1 MTDITQYPSIQLVL
15 GDAETGTEI
24 YKWAKGSVAALAA
37 ELHSLL
43 TSNAVNAQLAAEW
56 EAKHHALRTQIAE
69 MGREMAS
76 VVAERDALKAQQPK
90 VERKLR
96 EYVSNRGEVG
106 RWVYR
111 VRDGVVET
119 RCGDANWRA
128 GVLVWVEDILGVADL
143 LANPY
148 EPVETVDEV
157 LKEFLVWGYKQGMT
171 DANTRAPW
179 CTRIRAAFAAEQ
191 GGAE

>member
-1 MTDITQYPSIQLVL
+1 MTDTTQYPFI
-15 GDAETGTEI
+15 
-24 YKWAKGSVAALAA
+24 K
-37 ELHSLL
+37 
-43 TSNAVNAQLAAEW
+43 LAAEW

-90 VERKLR
+90 APERKLR
-96 EYVSNRGEVG
+96 EVNGATYQDG
-106 RWVYR
+106 RWWYKNFSYR
-111 VRDGVVET
+111 TVCSLIAQWNVT
-119 RCGDANWRA
+119 FTDADFPA
-128 GVLVWVEDILGVADL
+128 IYALKDD
-143 LANPY
+143 PY

-179 CTRIRAAFAAEQ
+179 CTRLRAAFAAEQ

>member
-1 MTDITQYPSIQLVL
+1 MIDTTQYPFIQLIL
-15 GDAETGTEI
+15 GYAETGTDI
-24 YKWAKGSVAALAA
+24 YKWSKGSVAVLAA

-43 TSNAVNAQLAAEW
+43 TSNAVNANLAAEW

-90 VERKLR
+90 PPERKLR
-96 EYVSNRGEVG
+96 EVRFGGYDDLYRWNDGRLEAKVGYPEHWAVQGRIRTEWLDEVNEL
-106 RWVYR
+106 R
-111 VRDGVVET
+111 
-119 RCGDANWRA
+119 
-128 GVLVWVEDILGVADL
+128 
-143 LANPY
+143 ANPY
-148 EPVETVDEV
+148 EPVETVEEV

-179 CTRIRAAFAAEQ
+179 CTRLRAAFQHELA
-191 GGAE
+191 GGGQ